1 MTSKDATISTI
12 SLFSGAGGLD
22 LGFRQA
28 GFDVRVA
35 VESDPSACATLAA
48 NNPHLNGA
56 IVSRP
61 LEEVSTE
68 ELLGLAGLG
77 PEEELGAVI
86 GGPPCQPFCL
96 AGPRLGLADP
106 RSQTL
111 FEFCRV
117 VREARPK
124 VFVME
129 NVPGLLR
136 DPIIPDLLRAE
147 LETEDV
153 SYDFVW
159 DLLQADEFGAAQRRK
174 RLFFVGWRTNGTFRF
189 PAPTHSPPGGA
200 FAGSARPALTVG
212 DAFAGLPKPDPPSDF
227 AKRVAETIPA
237 RNEKWYGKT

>member
-1 MTSKDATISTI
+1 MHSKQPGIPTI

-28 GFDVRVA
+28 GFDIRVA

-56 IVSRP
+56 IISRP
-61 LEEVSTE
+61 LEEVQTE
-68 ELLGLAGLG
+68 ELLALAGLG

-86 GGPPCQPFCL
+86 GGPPCQPFCV
-96 AGPRLGLADP
+96 AGPGLGLADP
-106 RSQTL
+106 RSRTL

-117 VREARPK
+117 VREAAPK

-136 DPIIPDLLRAE
+136 DPIIPELLRAE

-153 SYDFVW
+153 TYDFTW
-159 DLLQADEFGAAQRRK
+159 DLMDASEFGAAQRRK
-174 RLFFVGWRTNGTFRF
+174 RLFFVGWRDAESFKF
-189 PAPTHSPPGGA
+189 PMPTHSPSGGP
-200 FAGSARPALTVG
+200 FARTAKPAATV
-212 DAFAGLPKPDPPSDF
+212 AEALSGLPDPTPPTDF
-227 AKRVAETIPA
+227 ARRVAASIPA
-237 RNEKWYGKT
+237 RNAKWYGKS